1 MDLVRF
7 WFYKYEIEK
16 TESNRTQIKK
26 KAKSEKI
33 ELNRKKP
40 SQTKQNWNL
49 LVWIGFYSK
58 IIKSNQ
64 NYQFKL
70 ISITFFKKLI

>member
-7 WFYKYEIEK
+7 WFYKSEIEK
-16 TESNRTQIKK
+16 TESNRTQIEKK
-26 KAKSEKI
+26 EPNQKKI

-49 LVWIGFYSK
+49 LV
-58 IIKSNQ
+58 
-64 NYQFKL
+64 
-70 ISITFFKKLI
+70 